1 LHFLVL
7 PYRVFLLK
15 KQGTLFRKGL
25 KTVID
30 RILGTCIRNI
40 PSAEK
45 VLYLTFD
52 DGPHEYCT
60 PKVLDLLSQYHC
72 QATFFLVADALQK
85 NLVLGRSIVTRGHTV
100 GNHSL
105 DHKYHHFF
113 LHDRY
118 LMNWI
123 GRARDFIEQSLQVQ
137 TIGFRSPFGIRT
149 PHLGIALR
157 KLQYPLVHWNQR
169 FFDTQRGL
177 PRTVILNRILRFQT
191 GDILLL
197 HDTHRKYHQSF
208 IEGLELLLIQ
218 GKKEGFSFKAIPYN
232 LGPGRL
238 KTPIP

>member
-1 LHFLVL
+1 M
-7 PYRVFLLK
+7 
-15 KQGTLFRKGL
+15 
-25 KTVID
+25 ID
-30 RILGTCIRNI
+30 KILGACIRTI
-40 PSAEK
+40 PSREK

-60 PKVLDLLSQYHC
+60 PKVLDLLAQHHV
-72 QATFFLVADALQK
+72 QATFFVVAEALQS
-85 NLVLGRSIVTRGHTV
+85 NLPVGRSIVAQGHHV

-105 DHKYHHFF
+105 DHTYHRFF
-113 LHDRY
+113 LNDWY

-123 GRARDFIEQSLQVQ
+123 GRARDIIEQSLQVQ

-177 PRTVILNRILRFQT
+177 PETVIFRKLPQLRS

-197 HDTHRKYHQSF
+197 HDTHIKHDQSF
-208 IEGLELLLIQ
+208 LEGLELLLINAHQ
-218 GKKEGFSFKAIPYN
+218 AGFSFKAIPFVQPKSGK
-232 LGPGRL
+232 LPTSLLPTSAETMG
-238 KTPIP
+238 KIH

>member
-1 LHFLVL
+1 M
-7 PYRVFLLK
+7 
-15 KQGTLFRKGL
+15 
-25 KTVID
+25 ID

-40 PSAEK
+40 PSTEK

-60 PKVLDLLSQYHC
+60 PKVLELLSQYHAR
-72 QATFFLVADALQK
+72 ATFFLVADVLQK
-85 NLVLGRSIVTRGHTV
+85 NLFLGRSITPQGHTV

-123 GRARDFIEQSLQVQ
+123 ARARDFIEQSLQVQ
-137 TIGFRSPFGIRT
+137 TIGFRSPFGVRT

-157 KLQYPLVHWNQR
+157 NLQYPLVHWNQR
-169 FFDTQRGL
+169 FFDTLRGL
-177 PRTVILNRILRFQT
+177 PRSMILNRISRFQS

-218 GKKEGFSFKAIPYN
+218 GKNKGFSFKAIPYN
-232 LGPGRL
+232 LGSDRL
-238 KTPIP
+238 ESPIP